1 MRIQIA
7 AAFALLALAG
17 CDRGHET
24 GRAGATDTMVT
35 SRETQD
41 TTLISHDTTVS
52 VDTTVKRGDKAT
64 RVDTAKKTGQT
75 GAPATR
81 DTTR

>member
-1 MRIQIA
+1 MRIHIA
-7 AAFALLALAG
+7 AALALLALAG

-24 GRAGATDTMVT
+24 GQAGAMDTT
-35 SRETQD
+35 GSTTEIHD

-52 VDTTVKRGDKAT
+52 VDTTVA
-64 RVDTAKKTGQT
+64 VDTATKTGQA
-75 GAPATR
+75 GRSPATR